1 MTALCIYQFFKY
13 ILSCALIKYSRVPN
27 PIFNF
32 VGHLE
37 SGVMMM
43 GALRHQD
50 DCSLRLA
57 CRLGKLAQNSDM
69 LRGQTAEALFQGVH
83 AILPHKYSSF
93 ARSFQAVAKE
103 EDLSSCEKECYRC
116 IAI

>member
-1 MTALCIYQFFKY
+1 
-13 ILSCALIKYSRVPN
+13 
-27 PIFNF
+27 
-32 VGHLE
+32 
-37 SGVMMM
+37 MMM

-69 LRGQTAEALFQGVH
+69 LKGQTAEALFQGVH
-83 AILPHKYSSF
+83 AILPQKYSSF